1 MDRLPR
7 YEEDFYAWT
16 RAQADALR
24 RAAEARPNADI
35 DWANLAEEI
44 EDVGKSV
51 RRELESRLTVLLVH
65 LLKWMHCPELLDRN
79 ARQWRLTI
87 REQRKQVRRE
97 VGESGS
103 LRPMIQ
109 AQFAEI
115 YGDAR
120 ERAAVEADVPEDRFP
135 AEPAFALDDALS
147 DAFPPGL
154 DR

>member
-87 REQRKQVRRE
+87 REQRRRVRE
-97 VGESGS
+97 ELDESGS
-103 LRPMIQ
+103 LVPKARER
-109 AQFAEI
+109 FAKI
-115 YGDAR
+115 YVEAV
-120 ERAAVEADVPEDRFP
+120 ERAAVEADVPDDRFP
-135 AEPAFALDDALS
+135 AEPAFTLDDALS